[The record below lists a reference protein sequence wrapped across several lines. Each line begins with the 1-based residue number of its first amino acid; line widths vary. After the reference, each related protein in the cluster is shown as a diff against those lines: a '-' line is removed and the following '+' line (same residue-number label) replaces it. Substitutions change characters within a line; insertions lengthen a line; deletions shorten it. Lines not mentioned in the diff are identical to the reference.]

1 MTNEVQAYAD
11 GKLRKEPPVQC
22 DLKVGD
28 RVTYINEYGVS
39 FPRMLV
45 IGFAH
50 DDSFYGRF
58 VHLAGPDHPG
68 AYWFPHRRDELTKEV
83 SND

>member
-1 MTNEVQAYAD
+1 MTD
-11 GKLRKEPPVQC
+11 FDRFCLHKLRKEPPVPC

-28 RVTYINEYGVS
+28 KVTYINENGAQ
-39 FPRMLV
+39 FPGMIV
-45 IGFAH
+45 IGFAR

-58 VHLAGPDHPG
+58 IHLTSPDHSN
-68 AYWFPHRRDELTKEV
+68 AYWFPHRRDELVKEN